1 MRDRQAKQ
9 YGHKRQ
15 TRQTRQ
21 TGKQRRHTRQHDKQD
36 KTGPDNN
43 TYKIARQMRQQYR
56 QCSKID
62 RRSQTLNTE
71 RQTDNT
77 DTQDRQYRET
87 VCHQHI
93 QQDINADKTAGL
105 TERWSEEGMTVGR
118 KDDRTDGEGGMEAR
132 TERQRDI
139 CRKSNIQRQSGKK

>member
-1 MRDRQAKQ
+1 MQQDRQTK
-9 YGHKRQ
+9 
-15 TRQTRQ
+15 
-21 TGKQRRHTRQHDKQD
+21 
-36 KTGPDNN
+36 PD
-43 TYKIARQMRQQYR
+43 TQYR
-56 QCSKID
+56 
-62 RRSQTLNTE
+62 E
-71 RQTDNT
+71 TDNT

-93 QQDINADKTAGL
+93 QQNMQDINADKTAGL

>member
-1 MRDRQAKQ
+1 MYTERDRDNQRDRQLDWQSVSKFVCIRPERQGKHRRKTDKTNMRDRQAKQ

-15 TRQTRQ
+15 TRQTGKQRRHTRQQDKTNMRERKAKQYGHKRQTRQ
-21 TGKQRRHTRQHDKQD
+21 TGKQRRHTRQQD
-36 KTGPDNN
+36 KTEPDNN

-77 DTQDRQYRET
+77 DR
-87 VCHQHI
+87 
-93 QQDINADKTAGL
+93 K
-105 TERWSEEGMTVGR
+105 GR
-118 KDDRTDGEGGMEAR
+118 
-132 TERQRDI
+132 
-139 CRKSNIQRQSGKK
+139 

>member
-21 TGKQRRHTRQHDKQD
+21 TGKQRRHTRQQD

-93 QQDINADKTAGL
+93 QQDMQDINADKTAGL